1 MGVGTSIF
9 LIAVGLILRYAVT
22 FDINGIREYTL
33 GGILIVLGI
42 LGLVVSLLYALIWR
56 GRSAAGPYERVERY

>member
-1 MGVGTSIF
+1 MGIGTSIF
-9 LIAVGLILRYAVT
+9 LIAAGLILRYAVT
-22 FDINGIREYTL
+22 FNIEGVREYTL

-56 GRSAAGPYERVERY
+56 GRGSAGPYERVERY